1 MDRCVQN
8 PIFQYSNIPA
18 FHFARTL
25 LHRHDLHVMV
35 VTILNLADVIDRLL
49 TAAVT
54 ITHLLATVLE
64 GIRQWVI

>member
-1 MDRCVQN
+1 MPPKFISTDFENATLVLGW
-8 PIFQYSNIPA
+8 
-18 FHFARTL
+18 L
-25 LHRHDLHVMV
+25 LHRHDLHVVV